1 MTDRYID
8 QDETLIYGAHAVE
21 KLRSVVRGKI
31 PELDAAVDYV
41 AAHLEGAT
49 SAMRAALAGAR
60 DTDTTKRESTR
71 GKAPVL
77 TDALA
82 FLGRFSSHLDA
93 QPQADRVRYFGAAG
107 TVTSIGRAGPR
118 VLLAVQHIATEL
130 AESNAGVS
138 AAADWAAQASAL
150 ATSLAT
156 SLQHASSARTA
167 RRELTPAVENLRAAW
182 LLAYGVAKK
191 QSLVVLE
198 LSGHADLQS
207 EIFYDLQVAGDA
219 KVIAIPPRPQPTPS
233 S

>member
-8 QDETLIYGAHAVE
+8 QDETQIYGAHAVAKMRGVVSG
-21 KLRSVVRGKI
+21 KL
-31 PELDAAVDYV
+31 PDLDAAVEYV
-41 AAHLEGAT
+41 AAHLESATQAIGA
-49 SAMRAALAGAR
+49 AIGDAR
-60 DTDTTKRESTR
+60 DGDGNKRESTR
-71 GKAPVL
+71 TKAPVL

-93 QPQADRVRYFGAAG
+93 QPQADRVRYFGPAG

-118 VLLAVQHIATEL
+118 VLLAVQNIATQL
-130 AESNAGVS
+130 AKSDAGVT

-167 RRELTPAVENLRAAW
+167 RRELTPGVENLRAAW

-191 QSLVVLE
+191 QCLVVLE
-198 LSGHADLQS
+198 LSGHADLLS
-207 EIFYDLQVAGDA
+207 EVFYDLQVAGDA
-219 KVIAIPPRPQPTPS
+219 KVSVIPPGPKPEPIA
-233 S
+233 